1 MTIFTR
7 IADAQALVLG
17 VVLLWAGLWKVV
29 SPQARELAKKSALAK
44 LLPTS
49 GMAQAAHIAVG
60 ASEILV
66 AALLLLPPHLS
77 WEPYL
82 ASALAVGFLAYLAL
96 AWKVAPEKTCAC
108 MGGRPTRISKR
119 SVARAG
125 AILLLTLLAWP
136 AQMYW
141 GAALVA
147 SPWLGIVIVLELL
160 GLWALSPEFGGP
172 EAAFQR
178 RFVRLALL
186 RLNPTC
192 AGVAL
197 DWERV
202 ESDLRR
208 TSQFNA
214 LARYTRGIAD
224 RWREDCAGFIAYK
237 AVYEGQPA
245 TAIFTFPVRFE
256 ASEVTA
262 ALLDDASNEVLTRL
276 APPTLNH
283 K

>member
-17 VVLLWAGLWKVV
+17 VVFLWAGVWKVV
-29 SPQARELAKKSALAK
+29 SRQAHELAQKSALAQ
-44 LLPTS
+44 LLPSPRMTL
-49 GMAQAAHIAVG
+49 AAHTGVG
-60 ASEILV
+60 VSEILV

-82 ASALAVGFLAYLAL
+82 ASVLAVGFLAYLAV

-108 MGGRPTRISKR
+108 MGGRPMRISKR

-125 AILLLTLLAWP
+125 AILVLSLLAWQ

-141 GAALVA
+141 GAAIVA
-147 SPWLGIVIVLELL
+147 APWLVIVILLELL
-160 GLWALSPEFGGP
+160 ALWALSPEFGAQGVTL
-172 EAAFQR
+172 QR
-178 RFVRLALL
+178 RFVRAARL

-197 DWERV
+197 DWERL
-202 ESDLRR
+202 ETDLRR

-214 LARYTRGIAD
+214 LARYIRGPAD
-224 RWREDCAGFIAYK
+224 RWRENCAGFIAYN
-237 AVYEGQPA
+237 AVYESQPA
-245 TAIFTFPVRFE
+245 TAIFSFPVRFE
-256 ASEVTA
+256 ASEVAA
-262 ALLDDASNEVLTRL
+262 ALMDDASNAIVARL
-276 APPTLNH
+276 APLRH
-283 K
+283 

>member
-1 MTIFTR
+1 MTILTR

-17 VVLLWAGLWKVV
+17 IVFLWAGVWKVG
-29 SPQARELAKKSALAK
+29 SPQAHELAKKSALTK
-44 LLPTS
+44 LLPAP
-49 GMAQAAHIAVG
+49 GMAQPAHLAVG
-60 ASEILV
+60 ACEILV
-66 AALLLLPPHLS
+66 AALLLLPPHAS

-125 AILLLTLLAWP
+125 AILLLTLLAWS

-147 SPWLGIVIVLELL
+147 SPWLVIVMALELL
-160 GLWALSPEFGGP
+160 ALWALSPEFGGLGV
-172 EAAFQR
+172 ALQR
-178 RFVRLALL
+178 RLVRVARL

-197 DWERV
+197 DWDRV
-202 ESDLRR
+202 ENDLRR

-214 LARYTRGIAD
+214 LARYIRGPAD
-224 RWREDCAGFIAYK
+224 RWREECSGFIAYS
-237 AVYEGQPA
+237 AVYESQPA
-245 TAIFTFPVRFE
+245 TAIFSFPVRFE
-256 ASEVTA
+256 PSEVAA
-262 ALLDDASNEVLTRL
+262 ALLDDASNEVVTRL
-276 APPTLNH
+276 APLGH
-283 K
+283 